1 MNSIRC
7 HNRCRLVTIQNVKD
21 GETGGFILTKTRVG
35 CADARIKTDKN
46 SQAWVQDSM
55 LQTQSYIDI
64 KTKTKTPKFKMKIE
78 IKTLKNSVSRS
89 KTRVSRILILKTAKT
104 KAIYSQRGSVCSCNR
119 RALSPCSL

>member
-1 MNSIRC
+1 MYSIRC

-55 LQTQSYIDI
+55 LQTQSQGFIWGWKKGVMLPLMCVKKVELPI
-64 KTKTKTPKFKMKIE
+64 ANEKGVE
-78 IKTLKNSVSRS
+78 
-89 KTRVSRILILKTAKT
+89 A
-104 KAIYSQRGSVCSCNR
+104 
-119 RALSPCSL
+119 